1 MLYTTRKKVENNID
15 VCVIEINYIYL
26 KGLFDDK
33 LINVS
38 KIVIKLPE
46 CHDDYN
52 DYYNRT

>member
-1 MLYTTRKKVENNID
+1 MLYTTSGKVENNID

-33 LINVS
+33 LVNVS
-38 KIVIKLPE
+38 KMLRKLPE
-46 CHDDYN
+46 CHDDCN

>member
-1 MLYTTRKKVENNID
+1 MLYTTSEKVENNID

-33 LINVS
+33 LVNVS
-38 KIVIKLPE
+38 KMLRKLPE
-46 CHDDYN
+46 CHDDCN